1 MPTLDDLIALLS
13 GIHISDRNRYRA
25 NTVAS
30 HLVRSIWKDHWH
42 QLSPNARQKLD
53 RASTKRL
60 WESYMHIRKFQD
72 YTPKDAAE
80 RAIHDEIATL
90 EEILNQV

>member
-30 HLVRSIWKDHWH
+30 HLV
-42 QLSPNARQKLD
+42 SPNARQKLD